1 MNQLNKKMKKA
12 LLLSSMALAS
22 GSALYAQTSQTIL
35 RSVTS
40 GTDDAEE
47 YVPGGTGTVGDVDL
61 GSSDLEIMLDGSKRQ
76 IVGVKFGSIMIPQG
90 ATIKRAY
97 VQFANKGDKAPVSGN
112 AYITAQAI
120 DNAPTFA
127 GVAFNISSRAQVADS
142 VLWPGST
149 DASWGTTTAGVAGPL
164 QRTPDIKAILQ
175 PVINRAGWA
184 PGNSVVILLKGTS
197 GVRNTFSY
205 DGNAAN
211 APKLIVEYT
220 SASVPP
226 LLSADLPINKQSE
239 WRYFD
244 NGTDLGTAWRA
255 TGFNDAAWSYGPGKL
270 GYGLN
275 QVTTLEFGADANNK
289 PMTAY
294 FRKQVNILDVTAL
307 QDSLDISIMKDDGA
321 VVYINGTEVH
331 RSNMPAGTITY
342 TTPAS
347 SALSG
352 AAESAYTTFRVS
364 RNLLVNGNNTF
375 AAEVHQSDAASTDL
389 VFDMEVK
396 EYVPPVMAITNFP
409 VAANS
414 EWKYLDNGSNQGTAW
429 TAPAFNDATWAFGP
443 GKLGYNDGAVTV
455 VGYGPDASNKYITTY
470 FRKQIHVTSVA
481 SLSDTLEL
489 KVLRDDGAIIYI
501 NGTEVVR
508 SNMPAGA
515 FDYLT
520 HSSTIVDGAD
530 ESVYFPYHIPKSVL
544 VNGTNTI
551 AVEIHQRDGQSSD
564 LGFDMSLNEYT
575 APVAPVVCNPLAGT
589 HISNFVSVLPSAQPD
604 SLRIPGSHTFQMLL
618 QSGDPY
624 TNAAD
629 GVTKGTFDFTGY
641 VPIAGSSTNGYLSV
655 NHEEG
660 SWPAAG
666 VSMLS
671 LNYNNTSQLWN
682 VTNNV
687 PVDFGVIGGTGRNCS
702 GTVTPWNTIITCEE
716 TLPANDVNGDGYQD
730 VGWAVEIDPATH
742 AIVDHNYDGA
752 PDKLWKLGRM
762 SHENVVVAFD
772 HKTVYEGNDE
782 NPGFIF
788 KMVADT
794 AGKLGTGNLYV
805 LKLSGAA
812 GVATS
817 GTWMQVPNSTPTE
830 CNNVRAYAASIAAT
844 NFNSIEDV
852 EISPLDSM
860 IYFTSKA
867 SSRVYRFK
875 DNKTVGNS
883 NDVTNC
889 EVFVGN
895 AGTMYNITYNG
906 GTASEQWRDGNDN
919 LTFDNEGNLY
929 VIQDGGRNHIWMVK
943 PCHTNA
949 DPKVELFAVTPAGC
963 EPTGMTFSPDYK
975 FMFVSMQHPSGSN
988 ATQMID
994 AAGNPERF
1002 NKESAIVIARK
1013 EFLGLNA
1020 PLAISFA
1027 GFEAYRTA
1035 ANKAQLNWEYVT
1047 DETLAKFEIQRM
1059 VAGNGFETIG
1069 TVEKV
1074 SGKNSLNKFGY
1085 LDQHPYA
1092 GQNFYRIKAVQ
1103 ANGKE
1108 VLTNIKVVDIKVD
1121 NQLAIVETFPNPAT
1135 NTFNVSLISPEQK
1148 AAIVKIYS
1156 TTGNSVS
1163 EQTVSLNK
1171 GNNTV
1176 TLNIGSL
1183 AAGVYNVVII
1193 SGNETAKTRIIKQ

>member
-12 LLLSSMALAS
+12 LLLSSLILVS
-22 GSALYAQTSQTIL
+22 GSAMHAQTSQTIL

-47 YVPGGTGTVGDVDL
+47 YVPGGTGTIGDMDL
-61 GSSDLEIMLDGSKRQ
+61 TSSDLEIMLDGTKKQ
-76 IVGVKFGSIMIPQG
+76 IIGVKFGSIMIPQG

-97 VQFANKGDKAPVSGN
+97 VQFATKGDKAPVLGN
-112 AYITAQAI
+112 AYITAQDI
-120 DNAPTFA
+120 DNAPTFTTT
-127 GVAFNISSRAQVADS
+127 AFNITSRVQVADS
-142 VLWPGST
+142 VLWAGST
-149 DASWGTTTAGVAGPL
+149 DASWGTTAAGVASAI
-164 QRTPDIKAILQ
+164 QRTPDLKTVLQ
-175 PVINRAGWA
+175 PVINRVGWA
-184 PGNSVVILLKGTS
+184 PGNSVVILIKGE

-205 DGNAAN
+205 DGNVAN
-211 APKLIVEYT
+211 AAKLMIEYT
-220 SASVPP
+220 NAAVPP
-226 LLSADLPINKQSE
+226 LLSGSLPLNKQSD
-239 WRYFD
+239 WRYLD
-244 NGTDLGTAWRA
+244 NGSDQGTAW
-255 TGFNDAAWSYGPGKL
+255 TSNSFNDATWSYGPGKL

-275 QVTTLEFGADANNK
+275 PVTTLEYGADANNK
-289 PMTAY
+289 PITAY
-294 FRKQVNILDVTAL
+294 FRKQINVPDVTAL
-307 QDSLDISIMKDDGA
+307 QDSLDIAIMKDDGA

-331 RSNMPAGTITY
+331 RTNMPAGTVSY
-342 TTPAS
+342 TTTAS
-347 SALSG
+347 TALSG
-352 AAESAYTTFRVS
+352 TAETAYTTFRVS

-375 AAEVHQSDAASTDL
+375 AVEVHQNSANSTDL
-389 VFDMEVK
+389 IFDMEVK

-409 VAANS
+409 IAVNS
-414 EWKYLDNGSNQGTAW
+414 EWKYLDNGTNQGTAW
-429 TAPAFNDATWAFGP
+429 SAPAFSDATWAWGP
-443 GKLGYNDGAVTV
+443 GKLGYSDNAVTV
-455 VGYGPDASNKYITTY
+455 LSYGPDAGNKYITTY
-470 FRKQIHVTSVA
+470 FRKQFHVTNVA
-481 SLSDTLEL
+481 ALADTMQLNL
-489 KVLRDDGAIIYI
+489 LRDDGAIVYI

-515 FDYLT
+515 FDYQT

-530 ESVYFPYHIPKSVL
+530 ESVYFPYHVPKSVL

-551 AVEIHQRDGQSSD
+551 AVEIHQRDGTSSD
-564 LGFDMSLNEYT
+564 LGFDLSLAEYT
-575 APVAPVVCNPLAGT
+575 PPVAPVTCTPLGTT
-589 HISNFVSVLPSAQPD
+589 HISNFTSVLPSAQPD

-624 TNAAD
+624 TNPAD
-629 GVTKGTFDFTGY
+629 GNTKGTFDFTGY

-660 SWPAAG
+660 SWPSAG

-671 LNYNNTSQLWN
+671 LNYNATSQLWN

-687 PVDFGVIGGTGRNCS
+687 PVNFGVIGGTGRNCS

-716 TLPANDVNGDGYQD
+716 TLPTADVNGDGYQD

-742 AIVDHNYDGA
+742 AIMDHNYDGA
-752 PDKLWKLGRM
+752 ADKLWKLGRM
-762 SHENVVVAFD
+762 SHENVVVSFD

-782 NPGFIF
+782 SPGFIF

-805 LKLSGAA
+805 LKLSGAP
-812 GVATS
+812 GVAPS

-844 NFNSIEDV
+844 DFNSIEDV

-860 IYFTSKA
+860 IYFTSKS

-895 AGTMYNITYNG
+895 AGTMYTINYNG
-906 GTASEQWRDGNDN
+906 GTATEQWRDGNDN

-943 PCHTNA
+943 PCHTAA

-988 ATQMID
+988 NTQMID

-1013 EFLGLNA
+1013 EFLGLGN

-1027 GFEAYRTA
+1027 GFEAHRTVN
-1035 ANKAQLNWEYVT
+1035 NKAELNWEYVT
-1047 DETLAKFEIQRM
+1047 DETIAKFDIQRM
-1059 VAGNGFETIG
+1059 VAGNDFETIA
-1069 TVEKV
+1069 TVEQV
-1074 SGKNSLNKFGY
+1074 AGKNTLNKYNY

-1092 GQNFYRIKAVQ
+1092 GQNFYRIKAIQ

-1108 VLTNIKVVDIKVD
+1108 VFTNIKMVDIKVD

-1135 NTFNVSLISPEQK
+1135 SSFNVTLISPEQK
-1148 AAIVKIYS
+1148 AAVVKIYN
-1156 TTGNSVS
+1156 TTGVAVA
-1163 EQTVSLNK
+1163 EQNVSLNK

-1176 TLNIGSL
+1176 SLNIGSL
-1183 AAGVYNVVII
+1183 AAGMYNVVII